1 MQRTGAPNVVDAMQ
15 RVVRADTIF
24 APSSRTGEEAPP
36 QSHHCPDVSLDA
48 AAVAVPGLARRLAV
62 SSYRVQR
69 ASTRTVQAARAT
81 TRPAQARSVAPP
93 ST

>member
-36 QSHHCPDVSLDA
+36 QSHHCPDVPPDA
-48 AAVAVPGLARRLAV
+48 A
-62 SSYRVQR
+62 
-69 ASTRTVQAARAT
+69 
-81 TRPAQARSVAPP
+81 P
-93 ST
+93 SPSLG